1 MLNVIPKWSIAQR
14 WLVVFGAIALT
25 IWSLH
30 TVSRMPLDVLPNF
43 APPQVEVQ
51 TEAPGLAPEAVES
64 LVTLPLESAVN
75 GTPGVEVV
83 RTSSAVG
90 ISVLRVV
97 FKWGTDPY
105 QARQLVA
112 ERLQDAQDRLP
123 EGIGTPQISPLAPPI
138 GTVIQYAFTSD
149 TTSIMEVRRLVDGK
163 INNRLLAV
171 PGVSQV
177 LVYGGDVQQFQVIAS
192 PEKLKALK
200 VSLSEVVKAA
210 TEANAKT
217 AGGLLIDP
225 ERELV
230 IRGQGQI
237 QNIADLQKA
246 VVKVQEGKPIQLR
259 DVAEVKIGAA
269 LQRGDAS
276 WNTKR
281 AVVVMVNKQPLVDSP
296 TVTKAIIEAMEEIK
310 PGLPKDVKANVT
322 FRQDAYIDASVGNVR
337 SALIEGSIIV
347 AAILIPFLMNWRTLS
362 VCLFDFFL
370 TLLFSLL
377 VCSWIGLE
385 LNTMTLGGL
394 VVAIGTAVDDAIVYC
409 ENTYRRLRENHL
421 SPNPKPSMD
430 VIFEGSGEV
439 RESLIGATLIG
450 IIVFSPIFTLS
461 GVEGRIFTPMGIAY
475 LVVVVISSLESLVV
489 SPALCAIL
497 LPHKQM
503 QTTEPFLAL
512 LSKRLYHPL
521 LQMAMRR
528 STLILGLATASMVAA
543 MLIVPTLGR
552 DFLPTFQ
559 ERSLMNAIALYPGS
573 SLESTNRIGLAI
585 QTALKDD
592 PRFES
597 VQLRSGRAPGDPD
610 AASVNLAHLDVELS
624 EAAMK
629 NRPAT
634 IQALRE
640 VLGQFPGV
648 AGNVGG
654 FISHRMDEVLSG
666 VRSAIA
672 IKVFG
677 NDLQELRRIGEQI
690 ETTMKG
696 VKGLVDLQ
704 LEAQVPIRQVQIQ
717 FNRDAAARYGLTIA
731 QLSDFTETALNG
743 RVVGQVADGQQL
755 VDVLVWVNESARR
768 NLNTIR
774 NLQVN
779 TPTGQIIPLSQVAK
793 VDFGNG
799 PNTINRENVSRLI
812 VIAANVQGRDVGS
825 VVGDIRAKVKQSVQ
839 LPQGYYIQYGGQY
852 ESEQR
857 AAQNFLIFGIL
868 AVVAIAVL
876 MYFTVKSVPAML
888 MVMINLPLALVG
900 GVISVLLTGGVLSVP
915 SMVGFVTLFGVATR
929 NGLLLVDNYNTK
941 LAQGMPLPKVI
952 VEGSMERLLAILMTA
967 LTSALGMIPLV
978 LSGGAGKELLQ
989 PLAIVVL
996 GGLFTSTALTLLVLP
1011 ALYAR
1016 FGKYLMP
1023 KRMMETTELRNY
1035 DIEKTPTKEVGQ

>member
-14 WLVVFGAIALT
+14 WLVVIGALALT
-25 IWSLH
+25 IWSLY

-149 TTSIMEVRRLVDGK
+149 TTSIMEVRRLVDSK

-177 LVYGGDVQQFQVIAS
+177 LVYGGEIQQFQVIAN

-200 VSLSEVVKAA
+200 VSLQEVVKA
-210 TEANAKT
+210 TNEANAKT

-230 IRGQGQI
+230 IRGEGQI
-237 QNIADLQKA
+237 QNIEDLQKA
-246 VVKVQEGKPIQLR
+246 VVKVQEGKPILLR

-269 LQRGDAS
+269 RPRGDAS

-296 TVTKAIIEAMEEIK
+296 TVTQAIIEAMEEIK

-337 SALIEGSIIV
+337 SALIEGSLIV
-347 AAILIPFLMNWRTLS
+347 AAILIPFLMNWRTLTI
-362 VCLFDFFL
+362 CLLDFFL

-409 ENTYRRLRENHL
+409 ENTDRRLRENRL
-421 SPNPKPSMD
+421 SPNPQPPLEI
-430 VIFEGSGEV
+430 IFEGSQEV

-475 LVVVVISSLESLVV
+475 LVVVIISSLESLVI

-497 LPHKQM
+497 LPHSRM
-503 QTTEPFLAL
+503 QTTEPFLARW
-512 LSKRLYHPL
+512 SKQLYDPL
-521 LQMAMRR
+521 LRMAMRR
-528 STLILGLATASMVAA
+528 SSLILGMATASMVAA

-573 SLESTNRIGLAI
+573 SLEATNRVGLAI

-640 VLGQFPGV
+640 ALGQFPGV
-648 AGNVGG
+648 ATNIGG

-704 LEAQVPIRQVQIQ
+704 LEPQIPIRQVQIQ

-743 RVVGQVADGQQL
+743 RVVGQVPDGQQL

-793 VDFGNG
+793 VEFGNG

-812 VIAANVQGRDVGS
+812 VVSANVQGRDVAS
-825 VVGDIRAKVKQSVQ
+825 VVDDIRSKVKQSVQ

-868 AVVAIAVL
+868 AVLAIAVL

-900 GVISVLLTGGVLSVP
+900 GVISVLLTGGVISVP

-996 GGLFTSTALTLLVLP
+996 GGLFTSTALTLVVLP

-1023 KRMMETTELRNY
+1023 KRVMKVPDLRNY
-1035 DIEKTPTKEVGQ
+1035 GIEQTPTKEVG